1 MSKGNPLNEALRQE
15 VLAVD
20 GVTDVI
26 ENRQAVHVRFEN
38 EESSSG
44 GMCDLLSDRNRD
56 KMEAALVSGTLPQDS
71 HSIALDME
79 YAEDMIGVDV
89 GSVIKLTIGDQEI
102 PVTVSG
108 LFINDGLQNGHGPLT
123 LDNTCM
129 VATKELF
136 QEAMPTTL
144 FYTKRNAGQSQRA
157 TVSSVSYI
165 TIQIYTHC
173 PVQSGYSHPLVYP
186 ASTCAGSD

>member
-1 MSKGNPLNEALRQE
+1 MKRFGRRCWLWTRYN
-15 VLAVD
+15 
-20 GVTDVI
+20 VI

-38 EESSSG
+38 EESPSG

-56 KMEAALVSGTLPQDS
+56 QMEAALVSGTLPQDS

-108 LFINDGLQNGHGPLT
+108 LFL
-123 LDNTCM
+123 
-129 VATKELF
+129 
-136 QEAMPTTL
+136 
-144 FYTKRNAGQSQRA
+144 KRRA
-157 TVSSVSYI
+157 
-165 TIQIYTHC
+165 
-173 PVQSGYSHPLVYP
+173 
-186 ASTCAGSD
+186 